1 MYQKT
6 FIASVFL
13 FALSL
18 AQEEEDGPKELTVIL
33 DGKRQTV
40 YVQTTSWSDIETER
54 KDLELEGSN
63 RMFLTN
69 SKDPTDYFTPD
80 LLGGFVSF

>member
-6 FIASVFL
+6 FVASVFL

-40 YVQTTSWSDIETER
+40 YVQTTSWSDIETDR
-54 KDLELEGSN
+54 KDLELEGHT

-69 SKDPTDYFTPD
+69 SKDPADYFTPD

>member
-6 FIASVFL
+6 FVASVLF

-18 AQEEEDGPKELTVIL
+18 AQEEDEPKELTVIL

>member
-6 FIASVFL
+6 FVASVLF

-18 AQEEEDGPKELTVIL
+18 AQEEDGPKELTVIL
-33 DGKRQTV
+33 DGKRKTV
-40 YVQTTSWSDIETER
+40 YVQTTSWSDIDTNR
-54 KDLELEGSN
+54 KDLELEGAN
-63 RMFLTN
+63 RIFFTN
-69 SKDPTDYFTPD
+69 SEDPTDYFTPD

>member
-6 FIASVFL
+6 FVASVLF

-33 DGKRQTV
+33 DGKR
-40 YVQTTSWSDIETER
+40 
-54 KDLELEGSN
+54 
-63 RMFLTN
+63 
-69 SKDPTDYFTPD
+69 
-80 LLGGFVSF
+80 